1 MAHPKSYHDED
12 PEGVS
17 FQRPSS
23 DEVTTAPSATGQQR
37 RRPHILLWVTAL
49 VVALALLSALHKASC
64 LGEHQPATSASVSGH
79 HPHNLWQSIRSRAA
93 QNDGPPTAPTSPAPA
108 PTRTV
113 LKNFEVAQPVRMPD
127 GPADSDGSTRHGN
140 EYSPKLC
147 TVLLMRRDFAW
158 SYGDPFIGNYTPP
171 DCPFNRV
178 VLNFSSVSVGRQYD
192 RLAVMYFGD
201 TEVWRTST
209 AQPTVPPGISW
220 IYLKDMTQYMYF
232 WKRPQKVIFDLG
244 NLINDKYTGIFNTTM
259 TAIFY
264 SDPNPLPASK
274 AQQAPPSDLILPISA
289 RLSSAN
295 SPSVFTLPS
304 QRAVTTF
311 PAGTLPR
318 NIRRAVVSLS
328 TTGQA
333 SEEFFWSNVLESDT
347 AAFAGDGDELLPG
360 LSPFREVQL
369 YIDNQLAGV
378 SWPFPVIFTGGVV
391 PSLHRPI
398 AGIQAFDIKEQEI
411 DISPWLPLLCD
422 GEEHTIEIKIAGVGK
437 DGKLTDE
444 VGDNWVVTGKVF
456 IWLDYDRRDEHACM
470 KDDSCITTGLKQP
483 VITAPE
489 PEIVS
494 SSEAKLD
501 WQSIKNE
508 TLEYS
513 IVVKRRIEIR
523 GQVSAF
529 MGKERIQEVKWVQE
543 LAYSSQGMISQ
554 YGFHSIN
561 DLAIEGRDEA
571 GFISNDLEKGNQRGG
586 YEVLYQYPLFVN
598 SSYAVSEQGN
608 LSIWAHAIQGRQVEV
623 DGWGGGVVFPT
634 GLEAFDTKYTR
645 SKLYTIKEGT
655 AEFRQ
660 TGDGMSSTGWGE
672 SSQEFEFTGDG
683 EELYWRSVGAMNGS
697 VIYDRKRMGGDVIVG
712 GPRKVSQVTL
722 SHGDGI
728 YTSQTLGYDS
738 GEAVAKGLRVFL
750 KEKEV

>member
-1 MAHPKSYHDED
+1 MADLESYHNEEPKD
-12 PEGVS
+12 GH
-17 FQRPSS
+17 FQRPPS
-23 DEVTTAPSATGQQR
+23 DEATTGKQQR
-37 RRPHILLWVTAL
+37 QQPIWLWLTAILAG
-49 VVALALLSALHKASC
+49 LALLATAHKATCSRK
-64 LGEHQPATSASVSGH
+64 HRPTTSTSIPGH
-79 HPHNLWQSIRSRAA
+79 HPHDLWQSIWSRAA
-93 QNDGPPTAPTSPAPA
+93 QNEDPPATPTSAAPAPA
-108 PTRTV
+108 RTV

-127 GPADSDGSTRHGN
+127 GPADSDGSTRHGI

-158 SYGDPFIGNYTPP
+158 SYGDPFIGDYTPP

-244 NLINDKYTGIFNTTM
+244 NLINEKYTGIFNTTM

-264 SDPNPLPASK
+264 NDLNPLPANK
-274 AQQAPPSDLILPISA
+274 EQQAPPSDFILPISA
-289 RLSSAN
+289 RGAATN

-311 PAGTLPR
+311 PAGSLPR

-347 AAFAGDGDELLPG
+347 ATFTGDGDEYLPG

-369 YIDNQLAGV
+369 YIDGQLAGV

-411 DISPWLPLLCD
+411 DVSPWLPLLCD
-422 GEEHTIEIKIAGVGK
+422 GGEHTLEIKIAGVGR
-437 DGKLTDE
+437 DGKLTDT

-456 IWLDYDRRDEHACM
+456 IWLDDDPEDEHACV
-470 KDDSCITTGLKQP
+470 KDDHCITTGLKQP
-483 VITAPE
+483 VIAAPE
-489 PEIVS
+489 PEIVTT
-494 SSEAKLD
+494 SEAKLD
-501 WQSIKNE
+501 SQYARNE

-513 IVVKRRIEIR
+513 IVVKRRLEIK

-529 MGKERIQEVKWVQE
+529 MGREKIQEVRWVQE
-543 LAYSSQGMISQ
+543 LAYSNQGVISQ

-561 DLAIEGRDEA
+561 DLVIEGRDEA
-571 GFISNDLEKGNQRGG
+571 RFISNDLDEGDQRGG
-586 YEVLYQYPLFVN
+586 YEALYQYPLFVN
-598 SSYAVSEQGN
+598 SSYAVTEQGN
-608 LSIWAHAIQGRQVEV
+608 LSIWAHAIQGKQVEV

-634 GLEAFDTKYTR
+634 GLEAFDTGYRR

-683 EELYWRSVGAMNGS
+683 EELYWRSVGAVNGS
-697 VIYDRKRMGGDVIVG
+697 VIYDRKRMGGDVIAG
-712 GPRKVSQVTL
+712 GPGTVSQVTL
-722 SHGDGI
+722 DHGDGGV
-728 YTSQTLGYDS
+728 YAQAPGQDT
-738 GEAVAKGLRVFL
+738 GEAVARGPRWF
-750 KEKEV
+750 

>member
-1 MAHPKSYHDED
+1 MAVPESHYNED
-12 PEGVS
+12 PKDG
-17 FQRPSS
+17 FPQRPFL
-23 DEVTTAPSATGQQR
+23 ATNAAQQR
-37 RRPHILLWVTAL
+37 RRRTVILLLTAFLAGLAL
-49 VVALALLSALHKASC
+49 VSALHKTTCLKELRQATVAST
-64 LGEHQPATSASVSGH
+64 ANH
-79 HPHNLWQSIRSRAA
+79 HSPDFWKSIRSRAA
-93 QNDGPPTAPTSPAPA
+93 QNGQNDDPPATPA

-158 SYGDPFIGNYTPP
+158 SYGDPFIGEIVSRGDYTPP

-209 AQPTVPPGISW
+209 AQPTAPPGISW

-232 WKRPQKVIFDLG
+232 WKRPQKIIFDLG
-244 NLINDKYTGIFNTTM
+244 NLINEKYTGIFNTTM

-264 SDPNPLPASK
+264 HDPNPLTANQ

-289 RLSSAN
+289 RLSSAD

-311 PAGTLPR
+311 PAGSLPR
-318 NIRRAVVSLS
+318 DIRRAVVSLS

-347 AAFAGDGDELLPG
+347 ATFAEPLPG

-398 AGIQAFDIKEQEI
+398 AGIQAFDIKEQEV

-422 GEEHTIEIKIAGVGK
+422 GEEHTLEIKVAGVGR
-437 DGKLTDE
+437 DGKLTE
-444 VGDNWVVTGKVF
+444 KVGDNWVVTGKVF
-456 IWLDYDRRDEHACM
+456 IWRDYDPRDEHACT
-470 KDDSCITTGLKQP
+470 KGDGCVTTGLRQP

-494 SSEAKLD
+494 RSEAKLD
-501 WQSIKNE
+501 WEQLGNE

-529 MGKERIQEVKWVQE
+529 MGREKIQNVRWVQE
-543 LAYSSQGMISQ
+543 LAYSNRGLISQ
-554 YGFHSIN
+554 HGLHSMN
-561 DLAIEGRDEA
+561 DLVIEGRDEA
-571 GFISNDLEKGNQRGG
+571 GFISNDIEKSDQRGG
-586 YEVLYQYPLFVN
+586 YEVLYRYPLFVN
-598 SSYAVSEQGN
+598 SSYWVSEQGN

-623 DGWGGGVVFPT
+623 VGWGGGVVFPT
-634 GLEAFDTKYTR
+634 GLEAFDTGYRR

-655 AEFRQ
+655 AEYSQ

-683 EELYWRSVGAMNGS
+683 EELYWRSVGAMNGT

-712 GPRKVSQVTL
+712 GPRTVSQVTL
-722 SHGDGI
+722 SSDGV
-728 YTSQTLGYDS
+728 SAQAPGYDS
-738 GEAVAKGLRVFL
+738 GQAVARWPRVFL
-750 KEKEV
+750 KENEA

>member
-1 MAHPKSYHDED
+1 MADLESYYDED
-12 PEGVS
+12 QKDGPI
-17 FQRPSS
+17 QRPLT
-23 DEVTTAPSATGQQR
+23 DAATTAPTNQRPR
-37 RRPHILLWVTAL
+37 RRILLWLTAL
-49 VVALALLSALHKASC
+49 IVGLTLISAIDKAGCS
-64 LGEHQPATSASVSGH
+64 GKHRPESSISVSAVSDH
-79 HPHNLWQSIRSRAA
+79 HSHDLWQSIRSRAA
-93 QNDGPPTAPTSPAPA
+93 QNDDPPTTPTSTAPT

-127 GPADSDGSTRHGN
+127 GPADSDGSTRHGID
-140 EYSPKLC
+140 YTPKLC

-244 NLINDKYTGIFNTTM
+244 NLINEKYTGIFNTTM

-264 SDPNPLPASK
+264 NDPNPLPANK

-289 RLSSAN
+289 QLSSTN

-304 QRAVTTF
+304 QRAVRTF
-311 PAGTLPR
+311 PAGSLPR
-318 NIRRAVVSLS
+318 DMRRAVVSLS

-333 SEEFFWSNVLESDT
+333 NEEFFWSNVLESDT
-347 AAFAGDGDELLPG
+347 ATFTGDGDEYLPG

-369 YIDNQLAGV
+369 YIDSQLAGV

-422 GEEHTIEIKIAGVGK
+422 GGEHTLEIKIAGVGR
-437 DGKLTDE
+437 DGKLTE
-444 VGDNWVVTGKVF
+444 KVGENWVVTGKVF

-470 KDDSCITTGLKQP
+470 KDPGCNTTGLRQP
-483 VITAPE
+483 LVTAAE
-489 PEIVS
+489 PEIVL

-501 WQSIKNE
+501 GQAIRNE
-508 TLEYS
+508 TLNYS
-513 IVVKRRIEIR
+513 IVVKRRLEIK

-529 MGKERIQEVKWVQE
+529 MGREKIQEVKWVQE
-543 LAYSSQGMISQ
+543 LAYSNQGVISQ

-561 DLAIEGRDEA
+561 DLVIEGRDQA
-571 GFISNDLEKGNQRGG
+571 GFISNDLEKGGQRGG
-586 YEVLYQYPLFVN
+586 YEELYQYPLFVN
-598 SSYAVSEQGN
+598 SSYEVSQQGN

-623 DGWGGGVVFPT
+623 DGWGGGMVFPT
-634 GLEAFDTKYTR
+634 GLEAFDTGYAR

-683 EELYWRSVGAMNGS
+683 EELYWRSVGAVNGS

-712 GPRKVSQVTL
+712 GPKKVSQVTL
-722 SHGDGI
+722 NQGDGV
-728 YTSQTLGYDS
+728 YVQVAGYDS
-738 GEAVAKGLRVFL
+738 GEAVARGPRVFL
-750 KEKEV
+750 